1 MAEGT
6 DVSGVLSSADQATAG
21 LRRRIESERLAL
33 DASLDRLSGR
43 VHETLDWR
51 RQAAR
56 HRGALLAAGGGL
68 LLAGAWRWRRRRR
81 DPMDRLQATV
91 SRAAEAFTRQAGE
104 TFEAVRRGVAPPRPG
119 WLQRVLVPLALA
131 VAREA
136 LSRRMD
142 RNVRAEAAR
151 PTPADAREQG
161 DSAVWNEEE
170 QEWNRK
176 SSSTIGA

>member
-1 MAEGT
+1 MAGGT
-6 DVSGVLSSADQATAG
+6 NVTTAG

-104 TFEAVRRGVAPPRPG
+104 TFEAVRRRAAPPRPG

-142 RNVRAEAAR
+142 RNVRAEAR